1 MPLCNCRTARH
12 RPVGTSSWSASRSC
26 HGCHLLIFCSE
37 RESDVCT
44 SPGDAQG
51 AQYGASEQ
59 LDSAGLRG
67 QAVCYEVRSTCVHH
81 PSVSAR
87 SDVVD
92 VLRRWG
98 ADRQPLPVQ
107 DGGPGRGTPRQ
118 HLPPSRVG
126 GADRP
131 KGRESR
137 LARARSS
144 GGKKRRDR
152 GFEGR
157 VDLA

>member
-107 DGGPGRGTPRQ
+107 DGGQGVGHPGSISHRLGWEGLTVPKVGRAV
-118 HLPPSRVG
+118 LPGPEV
-126 GADRP
+126 A
-131 KGRESR
+131 E
-137 LARARSS
+137 A
-144 GGKKRRDR
+144 KKDAI
-152 GFEGR
+152 EASKA
-157 VDLA
+157 VLI